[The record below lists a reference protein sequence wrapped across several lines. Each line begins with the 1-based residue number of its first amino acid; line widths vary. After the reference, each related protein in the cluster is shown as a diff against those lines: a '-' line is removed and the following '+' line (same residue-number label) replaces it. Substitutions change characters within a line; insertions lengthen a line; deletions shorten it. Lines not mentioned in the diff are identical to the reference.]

1 MKKLKLKSIS
11 EEISENIEEIS
22 NSIVQLENGLSILV
36 PNDLK
41 SCDESE
47 TNHCESN
54 SELFR
59 AHGMTNSNFS
69 LTIEVKKIK
78 IVLTNDN
85 RDLIQFLQEQYHLL
99 SSRHVPLVIKWNI
112 SASKLGAE
120 EHLQKRILDLKLRL
134 ESIISK
140 YEELD
145 LPCSTQADPCISSS
159 ESDSDLESVADK
171 DGYEETVV
179 PSYFPPT
186 RAFGSEDQPG
196 PSCSNMNIRK
206 RKPKPTSKLPHD
218 IELYEA
224 AQKQVSTPTFSIN
237 PVESFWVSPSEDADN
252 DPLRT
257 AAILTQPVALSEE
270 FNPVRWSCRAP
281 MKSGKLCPR
290 RDRRKCPLHGPIVA
304 RDELG
309 NPKDPQSVSAPQNT
323 VPDWQ
328 DPALLA
334 EIKAATGVDLTMP
347 VKGKRVKKVLYPNLT
362 DLKALNNTSRSRLGK
377 KVFKK
382 SALKKVD
389 QVFGKKEK

>member
-1 MKKLKLKSIS
+1 MVLDIDPKLPLPPPLPAAKNLKLTAMKTIKEWNDSFGEGYKKLRIGFTYLKQSRLVDFEDIDVRTAQERQRNQEKEAKLEAMKKLKLKSIS

-134 ESIISK
+134 ESTIFK

-224 AQKQVSTPTFSIN
+224 AQKQMSTPTFSMYTKFTNRKGFNKITRLFLFGIFKKKIFTEIQLKASGCL
-237 PVESFWVSPSEDADN
+237 PVK
-252 DPLRT
+252 
-257 AAILTQPVALSEE
+257 
-270 FNPVRWSCRAP
+270 
-281 MKSGKLCPR
+281 M
-290 RDRRKCPLHGPIVA
+290 PI
-304 RDELG
+304 
-309 NPKDPQSVSAPQNT
+309 T
-323 VPDWQ
+323 IHF
-328 DPALLA
+328 ALLQ
-334 EIKAATGVDLTMP
+334 
-347 VKGKRVKKVLYPNLT
+347 
-362 DLKALNNTSRSRLGK
+362 S
-377 KVFKK
+377 
-382 SALKKVD
+382 
-389 QVFGKKEK
+389 